1 MGSNLLPFLQT
12 PHFLVLMQPQIPVPT
27 WQPHYTPDPP
37 RQLISSHFPISCYT
51 VGQLTQVA
59 EFVFLSACSPFA
71 YLWSPSSLKS
81 NILTVLPVWNQ
92 PPITSAC
99 PFIHVSVHV
108 AGTNTERSRER
119 MSLGLSASATHED
132 LTEIP
137 APAFLEEGPRQK
149 PSQPVCGQA
158 PPKHL

>member
-1 MGSNLLPFLQT
+1 MSILSPLNSKGIMGSNLLPFLQT

-81 NILTVLPVWNQ
+81 NILYSLSGINHQ
-92 PPITSAC
+92 LHQHAHS
-99 PFIHVSVHV
+99 F
-108 AGTNTERSRER
+108 
-119 MSLGLSASATHED
+119 MSLSMLLVQT
-132 LTEIP
+132 L
-137 APAFLEEGPRQK
+137 R
-149 PSQPVCGQA
+149 GQGRG
-158 PPKHL
+158 